1 MALKGNFSYL
11 IDKRAFLFRQPA
23 LPTKSFADTNVRSDL
38 HVVNVPE
45 TKTANETRESG
56 AQLLIGVLSVRAERA
71 GRDRMRQR
79 WIADE
84 NSSIGGR
91 LVFFLPKFDTAID
104 NMKVCVLVYFTINKF
119 FADYF
124 PKKSSSINHVNEPT
138 PETVFVNF

>member
-11 IDKRAFLFRQPA
+11 IDKRDFLFRQPTP
-23 LPTKSFADTNVRSDL
+23 PTKGFPDTNGAPQNTDIRSEL

-79 WIADE
+79 WIADGNSA
-84 NSSIGGR
+84 NSSFRGR
-91 LVFFLPKFDTAID
+91 LVFFLPNFDTAID
-104 NMKVCVLVYFTINKF
+104 NMKVCFNMF
-119 FADYF
+119 FNQLIFCTFFSEID
-124 PKKSSSINHVNEPT
+124 
-138 PETVFVNF
+138 

>member
-11 IDKRAFLFRQPA
+11 IDKRNFLFRQPA
-23 LPTKSFADTNVRSDL
+23 SPAKSFPDTNGAPQNTDIRSNL

-79 WIADE
+79 WLADE
-84 NSSIGGR
+84 NSSIRGR
-91 LVFFLPKFDTAID
+91 LVFFLPTFDTAID
-104 NMKVCVLVYFTINKF
+104 NMKVCANLFYNK
-119 FADYF
+119 
-124 PKKSSSINHVNEPT
+124 
-138 PETVFVNF
+138 